1 MRMKTR
7 MKMSRKKGAHPRQDD
22 SPPTSRGMRRSMWR
36 PGQPVV
42 VQVTRLG
49 SGHKGPRV
57 TARPTLPG
65 RNVVLCPEVGGVR
78 LSQTHG
84 PRA

>member
-1 MRMKTR
+1 M
-7 MKMSRKKGAHPRQDD
+7 
-22 SPPTSRGMRRSMWR
+22 
-36 PGQPVV
+36 V

-65 RNVVLCPEVGGVR
+65 RNVVLCPDGEGVYVSRKLVGQAGLIEHHHLAEVESTG
-78 LSQTHG
+78 
-84 PRA
+84 

>member
-1 MRMKTR
+1 LLSDILQIGGVIESDPK
-7 MKMSRKKGAHPRQDD
+7 HWQQ
-22 SPPTSRGMRRSMWR
+22 GM
-36 PGQPVV
+36 PVV

-65 RNVVLCPEVGGVR
+65 RNVVLCPDGK
-78 LSQTHG
+78 
-84 PRA
+84 A